1 MWTLATPSCGLWREH
16 QRARPGACD
25 GHAVVPLEAARLT
38 DTGDE
43 SRGRAVRWTD
53 LRPQPGADRRRPG
66 CHGGPGPGRSHN
78 DRGHSPIGFAKEVAD
93 KVVFID
99 EGVKIEEAPA
109 ERFFSQPTQDRT
121 KLFLS
126 KILI

>member
-1 MWTLATPSCGLWREH
+1 
-16 QRARPGACD
+16 
-25 GHAVVPLEAARLT
+25 
-38 DTGDE
+38 
-43 SRGRAVRWTD
+43 
-53 LRPQPGADRRRPG
+53 
-66 CHGGPGPGRSHN
+66 
-78 DRGHSPIGFAKEVAD
+78 VAD

-99 EGVKIEEAPA
+99 EDVKIEEAPA